1 MIAPNQTREH
11 EFRFISEA
19 NALPPIRWV
28 DSDKQSDLDVE
39 TALRVTAIYACVRF
53 LAETVAAMP
62 MHLYRSLPDGDR
74 ELASDH
80 PLFKTL
86 CNQPNAWQSYYE
98 YMEQLVH
105 HVALWGNSFSL
116 IVPGQRGFATE
127 LRPLH
132 PSRMT
137 VQPNADGELDYY
149 YWMPGN
155 NVPADALAGDALV
168 NPINFASDEYRHFTQ
183 REIFHVRG
191 MTNNGYTGI
200 TPATL
205 CRNSIDLAR
214 KMDAAAISYW
224 ENNARPSVILESTQ
238 PIPET
243 AIEKLRSAWRKM
255 FAGPRNAGGT
265 CVLPNGITAKII
277 DAASRES
284 AQFMELRNSI
294 VTEVARAFR
303 IGPTMIGDLSHGTY
317 SNVEMES
324 LNAQVF
330 TITPWQRRIEG
341 AIQRSILNTFDGEL
355 YCKIDSKGLMR
366 GDSSAR
372 ANFYNTLFQLG
383 AASPNDLRRWEDL
396 DPIEDEAADQ
406 YFVQLNMAPLSQF
419 EPVEMAVDAQ
429 GEPIPMAA
437 SGQPAAAAA
446 PAEMLNGAQV
456 SSLLEIL
463 ANVSSG
469 LLLPAGAKAIL
480 AAAFPQLTADQVNSM
495 VAGVVVGVAVPATT
509 ALPQSDQQPAP
520 GVSSNGN

>member
-1 MIAPNQTREH
+1 MIAPNTSREH
-11 EFRFISEA
+11 ELRYIAEA
-19 NALPPIRWV
+19 GPLPPIRWV
-28 DSDKQSDLDVE
+28 DDSNGGDVDTA

-62 MHLYRSLPDGDR
+62 MHLYRKLPDGDR

-80 PLFKTL
+80 PLFRTL
-86 CNQPNAWQSYYE
+86 CVKPNAWQSYYE

-116 IVPGQRGFATE
+116 IVPGERGFATE

-137 VQPNADGELDYY
+137 VQPTADGDIQYH
-149 YWMPGN
+149 YWMPN
-155 NVPADALAGDALV
+155 QSSNYDPMAGDALAS
-168 NPINFASDEYRHFTQ
+168 PINPAFDTYRTFTQ

-200 TPATL
+200 MPANL
-205 CRNSIDLAR
+205 CRNSIELAR
-214 KMDAAAISYW
+214 KMDSAAIHYW

-238 PIPET
+238 AIPEG
-243 AIEKLRSAWRKM
+243 AINSLRSAWKKM
-255 FAGPRNAGGT
+255 FGGTRNVGGT

-284 AQFMELRNSI
+284 AQYMELRNSI
-294 VTEVARAFR
+294 VTEIARAFR

-341 AIQRSILNTFDGEL
+341 AIQRSILDTFGGDL
-355 YCKIDSKGLMR
+355 YCKIDSKGMMR
-366 GDSSAR
+366 GDSAAR
-372 ANFYNTLFQLG
+372 STFYNTLFQLG
-383 AASPNDLRRWEDL
+383 AVSPNDVRRLEDM

-406 YFVQLNMAPLSQF
+406 YFVQLNMAPLSKP
-419 EPVEMAVDAQ
+419 EPVVAAADGTAAV
-429 GEPIPMAA
+429 
-437 SGQPAAAAA
+437 PAAA
-446 PAEMLNGAQV
+446 ESLNGAQV
-456 SSLLEIL
+456 SSMLEIL
-463 ANVSSG
+463 TNVSTG
-469 LLLPAGAKAIL
+469 LLKADGAIALIG
-480 AAAFPQLTADQVNSM
+480 AAFPQMPADQVRTI
-495 VAGVVVGVAVPATT
+495 VAGVVPGMAA
-509 ALPQSDQQPAP
+509 ANQPAAAAVESEEP
-520 GVSSNGN
+520 DDDTNEPDETGEMTDGD

>member
-1 MIAPNQTREH
+1 MIAQNPTREH
-11 EFRFISEA
+11 ELRFISET

-80 PLFKTL
+80 PLFRTL
-86 CNQPNAWQSYYE
+86 CTQPNAWQSYYE

-149 YWMPGN
+149 YWVPGTN
-155 NVPADALAGDALV
+155 IPSDVLAGDVLV
-168 NPINFASDEYRHFTQ
+168 NPVNFSADEYRHFTQ

-200 TPATL
+200 MPATL
-205 CRNSIDLAR
+205 CRNSIELAR

-372 ANFYNTLFQLG
+372 SNFYNTLFQLG
-383 AASPNDLRRWEDL
+383 AVSPNDVRRLEDM
-396 DPIEDEAADQ
+396 DPIDDEAADQ
-406 YFVQLNMAPLSQF
+406 YFVQLNMAPLSKP
-419 EPVEMAVDAQ
+419 EPVATEAGGQ
-429 GEPIPMAA
+429 GE
-437 SGQPAAAAA
+437 AAA

-469 LLLPAGAKAIL
+469 LLLPAGARAIL
-480 AAAFPQLTADQVNSM
+480 AAAFPQLTAEQVNGIVS
-495 VAGVVVGVAVPATT
+495 GVVAGVAVPATQ
-509 ALPQSDQQPAP
+509 ALPQEESTTAPATEPP
-520 GVSSNGN
+520 GDTNDGD